1 MCRAN
6 EGGFPRVSPLPLLSG
21 LRDRAPARRDR
32 QLHPVLRPPRSRL
45 RLGPRPR
52 RVHAR
57 ADRRWAALAL
67 AVRAAPARRSARRAA
82 PRAGL
87 HAARPCSAPRC
98 GDRRGRALAEAR
110 HGEPHPL
117 LQGPRRRGRRP
128 EGAGARADDPLVL
141 LDRQPRGRRRGARG
155 RRGSRGGGVRAGGPR
170 AREARR
176 GGCVRAEALRRR
188 RPLRPLLAAVRRAV
202 VRAALGLRQR
212 EPPLVLCGGLEDARV
227 RDRRAARLVDARRHR
242 EPDRLRRAVPQ
253 GRAGALR
260 AAGSSGWSTALRRD
274 SSGGRPRAASRSR
287 PRSARARR

>member
-6 EGGFPRVSPLPLLSG
+6 EGGFTRVSPLPLLSG
-21 LRDRAPARRDR
+21 LRDRAPARGDR
-32 QLHPVLRPPRSRL
+32 QLRPLLRPPRSRL
-45 RLGPRPR
+45 RLGSRPR

-57 ADRRWAALAL
+57 ADRRGAALAL
-67 AVRAAPARRSARRAA
+67 ALRAAPPRRRAG
-82 PRAGL
+82 RAAARAWL
-87 HAARPCSAPRC
+87 HAARACSAPRC

-110 HGEPHPL
+110 HGQPHAL

-128 EGAGARADDPLVL
+128 EGAGARADDALVL

-155 RRGSRGGGVRAGGPR
+155 SRGSRGGGVRAGGPR

-176 GGCVRAEALRRR
+176 GCCVRAEALRRR

-212 EPPLVLCGGLEDARV
+212 EPPLVLRGGLEDARV
-227 RDRRAARLVDARRHR
+227 RGRRATRLDHARRHR
-242 EPDRLRRAVPQ
+242 DPDRLGRAVPQ

-260 AAGSSGWSTALRRD
+260 AAGSSGSSTTLRRG
-274 SSGGRPRAASRSR
+274 SSAARPRAASRSR
-287 PRSARARR
+287 PRSAKARR